1 MDTHQNDIDVMLDKL
16 ESGQKKRRLFSLLY
30 TGLPLIIGLVLS
42 FWTMKQAQDLNAKSE
57 QSITL
62 EKEIRIQKE
71 SLDSI
76 RSQLQR
82 TREASEH
89 IRIGVNYF
97 HDNNYKAAI
106 RAYDRAI
113 DLDPNNPLAFDLKG
127 YSLLRDGRPGD
138 AVKILRRAIELD
150 STYIW
155 GYYDLALAYWS
166 AGARQDAIREVQTVI
181 ALNPDFREVIKGD
194 GQFSKF
200 TSSKE
205 FQQLMNK

>member
-1 MDTHQNDIDVMLDKL
+1 MDTHQNDIDVMLEKL
-16 ESGQKKRRLFSLLY
+16 ESGQKKRRLYSLLY
-30 TGLPLIIGLVLS
+30 IGLPLIVGLVLS
-42 FWTMKQAQDLNAKSE
+42 YWTVKQAQDLNIKTE
-57 QSITL
+57 QSQTL
-62 EKEIRIQKE
+62 EYEIRTQKQMLE
-71 SLDSI
+71 LV
-76 RSQLQR
+76 RNQLQR

-113 DLDPNNPLAFDLKG
+113 ELDPNNPLTFDLKG
-127 YSLLRDGRPGD
+127 YTLFRDGRAGD
-138 AVKILRRAIELD
+138 AVKYLQRSIELD

-155 GYYDLALAYWS
+155 GHYDLALAYWT
-166 AGARQDAIREVQTVI
+166 AGARLDAIREVQTVI

-200 TSSKE
+200 KASKD
-205 FQQLMNK
+205 FQRIINN